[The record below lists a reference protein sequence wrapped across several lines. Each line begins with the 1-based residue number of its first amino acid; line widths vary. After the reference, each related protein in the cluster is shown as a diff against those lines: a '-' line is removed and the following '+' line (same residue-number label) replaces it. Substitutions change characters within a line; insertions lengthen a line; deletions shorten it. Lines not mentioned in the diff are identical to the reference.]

1 MCPSSGSSHRP
12 RLPDPKLLCIASV
25 LPFLPLLAVLA
36 RAVRNQK
43 NQTTF
48 INRLLCHMGEGKKH
62 HHHHYH
68 RASYVA
74 RYTHPHPYTHVA
86 IRAIRL
92 CAPASSAKVV
102 IFGREFV
109 KPGIHPP
116 PPCVHVA
123 CLLCAW
129 CPLGSRKPFV
139 CFLGGQLFWNAEEEE
154 EEEEEEGIGGSR
166 NSRRR
171 RRRSSSSRSSR
182 ADRRDG
188 EKEKGGKGGTCSSPS
203 FSGS

>member
-12 RLPDPKLLCIASV
+12 V
-25 LPFLPLLAVLA
+25 LPT
-36 RAVRNQK
+36 RNCYAPQACCLFFHCWLCLHGSPTPK

-48 INRLLCHMGEGKKH
+48 INRLLCHTGEGKK

-74 RYTHPHPYTHVA
+74 RYTHPHPHTHVA
-86 IRAIRL
+86 IRVIRL

-116 PPCVHVA
+116 PPCVHIA

-154 EEEEEEGIGGSR
+154 EEEEEGIGGSR
-166 NSRRR
+166 NS
-171 RRRSSSSRSSR
+171 
-182 ADRRDG
+182 
-188 EKEKGGKGGTCSSPS
+188 
-203 FSGS
+203 